1 MELEKDNLS
10 RLVESVAVI
19 DIDPC
24 LNLFRPNCTLIG
36 MAGRIEMAYESRADW

>member
-1 MELEKDNLS
+1 MELEKDENI

-36 MAGRIEMAYESRADW
+36 MAGRIKMAYEYRAD